1 VTVRQGRALGFLAG
15 KDLLERPEGGNH
27 LSMRRKNKA
36 MGFRSF
42 SFLLAAGALA
52 ALLSG
57 ASAGAEEAGD
67 GGAMGLRA
75 ALDGDHRSAE
85 HKARDQYRHPQETLL
100 FFGIRPD
107 MAVVELWP
115 GGRAWYTEV
124 LAPFLKPEGTFY
136 AAGYDLDSTTGY
148 VTRSNAAFAD
158 KLASRPDIYGNVVV
172 TELAEGKY
180 AIAPEGA
187 ADMVLTFRNLH
198 NWIEGGYIEAVFA
211 AAYRALKPGGVFG
224 VVEHRADPG
233 TVQAEDPEA
242 AFGYVSE
249 ERAIGLAEAAG
260 FILEGRSEINANPK
274 DTKDYPEGV
283 WTLPPA
289 LTLEEKDQEKY
300 LAIGESDRM
309 TLKFVKRGP

>member
-1 VTVRQGRALGFLAG
+1 
-15 KDLLERPEGGNH
+15 
-27 LSMRRKNKA
+27 MRRKNKA

-42 SFLLAAGALA
+42 SILLAAGALA
-52 ALLSG
+52 SLLSG

-67 GGAMGLRA
+67 GGAVAAGLRA
-75 ALDGDHRSAE
+75 VLEGDQRSAE
-85 HKARDQYRHPQETLL
+85 HRARDQYRHPQETLL

-107 MAVVELWP
+107 MTVVELWP
-115 GGRAWYTEV
+115 GGRAWYTEI
-124 LAPFLKPEGTFY
+124 LAPFFKPEGKFY
-136 AAGYDLDSTTGY
+136 TAGYDRDSTVEY
-148 VTRSNAAFAD
+148 VQRANAAFAD
-158 KLASRPDIYGNVVV
+158 KLASRRDIYGNVVV

-180 AIAPEGA
+180 AIAPAGS

-198 NWIEGGYIEAVFA
+198 NWIEGGYIEAVIA

-233 TVQAEDPEA
+233 TVQAEDPKA
-242 AFGYVSE
+242 AFGYVSP
-249 ERAIGLAEAAG
+249 ERVIGLVEAAG

-283 WTLPPA
+283 WTLPPV

-309 TLKFVKRGP
+309 TLKFVKPGP